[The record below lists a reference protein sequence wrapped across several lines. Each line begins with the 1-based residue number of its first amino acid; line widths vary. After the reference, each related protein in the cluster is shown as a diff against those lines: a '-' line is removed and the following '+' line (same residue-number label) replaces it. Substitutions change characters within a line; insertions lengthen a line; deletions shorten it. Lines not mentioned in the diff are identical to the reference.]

1 MFNTIGGWALNE
13 LKRSYPRCN
22 IQPSPC
28 SPTNPASSE
37 MSGVEMESPHKLMA
51 TAQQFR
57 CEIPGIGAVST
68 MWVGHKGVRD
78 IRRKLAEEETTS
90 KVKELSTELRVL
102 AKECMTAFEVAGLK
116 SSDDPKI
123 RKAVDLCSS
132 YLPQTARCR
141 VTTSTSIATLWKEQQ
156 SGSELPGPVDK
167 KELATSILGEKLVDT
182 LTEKNQQPPD
192 VSYMFDM
199 MHVLYTCYL
208 MELCT
213 V

>member
-1 MFNTIGGWALNE
+1 
-13 LKRSYPRCN
+13 
-22 IQPSPC
+22 
-28 SPTNPASSE
+28 

-116 SSDDPKI
+116 NSDDPKI

-199 MHVLYTCYL
+199 MHVLYTWYL